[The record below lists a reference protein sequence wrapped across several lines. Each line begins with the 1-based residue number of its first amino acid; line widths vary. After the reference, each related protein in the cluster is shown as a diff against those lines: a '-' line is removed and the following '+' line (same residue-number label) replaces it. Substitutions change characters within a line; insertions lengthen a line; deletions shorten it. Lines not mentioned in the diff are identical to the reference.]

1 MLLRNIAGGGPS
13 SSPAHAAEEYDAA
26 ALTDLYAR
34 AAASREADRK
44 STSYYAQP
52 VATTAA
58 RDTYT
63 YTPYSSSVAAA
74 KSTPTID
81 YWTKQIAKDK
91 SSGGSYAFE
100 AKNEIPASWLAK
112 SEWTPRSTAWP
123 ATASKGVGTLT
134 EALAALR
141 ADPPPVT
148 AEASAKFA
156 KTLEKAGFPST
167 RPELRTGSWFSSSNA
182 YMANCSQ
189 GLAKKMTK
197 SEAVELASYLHP
209 TIPKDLLHGA
219 TKPNLCAMVSDEIVT
234 AVTTALTEAALR
246 DTSSHARLFNIA
258 RLTNPKIPATDIAK
272 MTLEELRE
280 VVATSLAPSDR
291 ERIVSAF
298 GSLQDAVT
306 HGTVGTFNL
315 LKLAADKAR
324 AMRASHSAPVLGQAQ
339 EAAKEAVKAS
349 TAAVGTQTAAP
360 APSHIIGA
368 ASFAANRPR
377 SDAARKIIATYHLDR
392 ASKFSKFLRSTA
404 PGSAVCKPRVRTL
417 PCGGADRRRG
427 VALCG

>member
-1 MLLRNIAGGGPS
+1 MPNRMRYRPATGTTAGVTHGSSSFNTTAFISPSVRNQILALVIIRAHESKGVARPFGAVHETGRRPGGDATSTDTFREMLLRNIAGGGPS
-13 SSPAHAAEEYDAA
+13 SSPAPRPRN
-26 ALTDLYAR
+26 T
-34 AAASREADRK
+34 
-44 STSYYAQP
+44 
-52 VATTAA
+52 
-58 RDTYT
+58 
-63 YTPYSSSVAAA
+63 
-74 KSTPTID
+74 
-81 YWTKQIAKDK
+81 
-91 SSGGSYAFE
+91 
-100 AKNEIPASWLAK
+100 
-112 SEWTPRSTAWP
+112 TPRLSP
-123 ATASKGVGTLT
+123 ISSKGVGTLT

>member
-1 MLLRNIAGGGPS
+1 MRQAARPGGDATSTDTFREMLLRNIAGGGPS

-34 AAASREADRK
+34 AAASREAERK

-112 SEWTPRSTAWP
+112 SESTAWP

-141 ADPPPVT
+141 ADPPP
-148 AEASAKFA
+148 
-156 KTLEKAGFPST
+156 
-167 RPELRTGSWFSSSNA
+167 
-182 YMANCSQ
+182 

-339 EAAKEAVKAS
+339 EAAKEAS
-349 TAAVGTQTAAP
+349 RRRRRPWGR
-360 APSHIIGA
+360 
-368 ASFAANRPR
+368 RPR
-377 SDAARKIIATYHLDR
+377 
-392 ASKFSKFLRSTA
+392 
-404 PGSAVCKPRVRTL
+404 PRRL
-417 PCGGADRRRG
+417 PTS
-427 VALCG
+427 

>member
-1 MLLRNIAGGGPS
+1 MSRRVSHAHLEPYMRQAARPGGDATSTDTFREMLLRNIAGGGPS
-13 SSPAHAAEEYDAA
+13 SSPAPAAEEYDAA

-52 VATTAA
+52 VAATAA

-81 YWTKQIAKDK
+81 YWTKQLAKDK

-100 AKNEIPASWLAK
+100 AKNEIPVSWLAK

-141 ADPPPVT
+141 ADPLPVT

-298 GSLQDAVT
+298 GSLQDA
-306 HGTVGTFNL
+306 
-315 LKLAADKAR
+315 
-324 AMRASHSAPVLGQAQ
+324 